1 MIKLR
6 LKRFGKKK
14 EASFRIVACNSTSRR
29 DGRPLQELG
38 FYNPRTKETRLDTEA
53 LRTRLTQ
60 GAQPTDVVRTLLEKG
75 GLLEKIERPSIAI
88 GKAKLEKEKAAKSKI
103 KKEGNDSS
111 EVESDKNEADWKFE
125 MVELF
130 KAGEITKARKLVCAS
145 ARAEEMEEVYR
156 WLYDNI
162 ELFGN
167 EEQQDK
173 AVIIIKQGLVDHTL
187 VVDPEINLAAT
198 LIKLARL

>member
-60 GAQPTDVVRTLLEKG
+60 GAQPTNVVRTLLEKG

-88 GKAKLEKEKAAKSKI
+88 GKAKLEKEKLAKAKT
-103 KKEGNDSS
+103 KDEENDSS
-111 EVESDKNEADWKFE
+111 KVESEGNEAE
-125 MVELF
+125 SE
-130 KAGEITKARKLVCAS
+130 
-145 ARAEEMEEVYR
+145 
-156 WLYDNI
+156 
-162 ELFGN
+162 GN
-167 EEQQDK
+167 EAES
-173 AVIIIKQGLVDHTL
+173 
-187 VVDPEINLAAT
+187 
-198 LIKLARL
+198 

>member
-88 GKAKLEKEKAAKSKI
+88 GKAKLEKEKIAKANTKDEESESSK
-103 KKEGNDSS
+103 ETQT
-111 EVESDKNEADWKFE
+111 ESNEAE
-125 MVELF
+125 
-130 KAGEITKARKLVCAS
+130 S
-145 ARAEEMEEVYR
+145 
-156 WLYDNI
+156 
-162 ELFGN
+162 
-167 EEQQDK
+167 
-173 AVIIIKQGLVDHTL
+173 
-187 VVDPEINLAAT
+187 
-198 LIKLARL
+198 

>member
-53 LRTRLTQ
+53 LRLRLSQ

-75 GLLEKIERPSIAI
+75 GLLEKIERPSVIL
-88 GKAKLEKEKAAKSKI
+88 GKAK
-103 KKEGNDSS
+103 
-111 EVESDKNEADWKFE
+111 
-125 MVELF
+125 
-130 KAGEITKARKLVCAS
+130 
-145 ARAEEMEEVYR
+145 
-156 WLYDNI
+156 
-162 ELFGN
+162 
-167 EEQQDK
+167 QDK
-173 AVIIIKQGLVDHTL
+173 KAENSQNKE
-187 VVDPEINLAAT
+187 VVAT
-198 LIKLARL
+198 AESTETNESETK